1 MAAQDDEMEA
11 LKGAV
16 LQTLENKGTLRTIR
30 AQLRASVF
38 EAVKEGA
45 GPESAPLP
53 EPAGGSSEQA
63 SLLRDLMHE
72 YMAFYGLEYSR
83 DVFACEAGC
92 ARAQVPGRSQLRAAV
107 GLAPRSDAA
116 AGGAPA
122 PLPCVVQG
130 SSGRGREQL
139 RPGQQSAWRTAWAAW
154 ARRSGAHAG
163 LCYLLSPVCCAEPGL
178 TAAAWPG

>member
-16 LQTLENKGTLRTIR
+16 LQTLETKGTLRTIR

-45 GPESAPLP
+45 GVESAPLP

-83 DVFACEAGC
+83 DVFSCEAGC

-107 GLAPRSDAA
+107 GLAPRSDAPTPLLAELLHRFLVSSRGA
-116 AGGAPA
+116 AAVG
-122 PLPCVVQG
+122 G
-130 SSGRGREQL
+130 SSSDQDSSLLGELPGLPGRGVPVRMQA
-139 RPGQQSAWRTAWAAW
+139 SVT
-154 ARRSGAHAG
+154 
-163 LCYLLSPVCCAEPGL
+163 CCLLSAAPSPG
-178 TAAAWPG
+178 